1 MIPKF
6 RAWDKENKCWTNYAI
21 IDDMQ
26 RFYDKHIG
34 DWLCENKDWFVLM
47 QSTGVRDKNGV
58 EIYEGDIVTNCI
70 EDVTGFVYFD
80 AKQLQIVISGKNKN
94 WYMCG
99 NNTFRNC
106 EVIGNIYE
114 NPDIM
119 KN

>member
-1 MIPKF
+1 MIPRY

-21 IDDMQ
+21 SDNLPI
-26 RFYDKHIG
+26 FYDKHTG
-34 DWLCENKDWFVLM
+34 CWHRKNKDRFVLM
-47 QSTGVRDKNGV
+47 QSTGLTDKTGA

-114 NPDIM
+114 NPELM
-119 KN
+119 EE

>member
-1 MIPKF
+1 MLFITGRKP
-6 RAWDKENKCWTNYAI
+6 D
-21 IDDMQ
+21 
-26 RFYDKHIG
+26 G
-34 DWLCENKDWFVLM
+34 VLM
-47 QSTGVRDKNGV
+47 QSTGLKDLNGV